1 MLHAVGLASTV
12 FVFGACAARAPSPFA
27 ESTRE
32 EEIRVEVRNDN
43 YLDVTVYVMRDGMS
57 YRLGDV
63 TGSSSA
69 TLEIPPSQVLAALG
83 IRLLVNPIG
92 SRGAYLSE
100 PIMANPGDTIALRV
114 ASVLRMSSWSVRQ

>member
-1 MLHAVGLASTV
+1 MV
-12 FVFGACAARAPSPFA
+12 FVLGACAARAPSPFA
-27 ESTRE
+27 EATRE

-69 TLEIPPSQVLAALG
+69 TLEIPPSQVLAAMG
-83 IRLLVNPIG
+83 VRLLVNPIG

-100 PIMANPGDTIALRV
+100 PIMAGPGDTITLRV
-114 ASVLRMSSWSVRQ
+114 ASVLRMSSWSMRQ